1 MQQIHSEN
9 GTFGDFPGGLMVK
22 NPPSDAGDLGWIPG
36 QGTKTPQAPGQLIP
50 RAATTEPAHHNQ
62 REAHATRGKFL
73 HAATKVPCATTKT
86 LRS

>member
-36 QGTKTPQAPGQLIP
+36 
-50 RAATTEPAHHNQ
+50 
-62 REAHATRGKFL
+62 
-73 HAATKVPCATTKT
+73 
-86 LRS
+86 